1 MKTNVPMQVMA
12 QQSAELRQQVNSQPF
27 KPAQVVGKI
36 ELKPRVEVK
45 IPPKLGR
52 QKPQPPKPAPGAQVK
67 QKRLKRA
74 DDNREKVAS
83 NQQMLAELQYVKKQ
97 LREAQEKVNALVTA
111 ASFVHIE
118 VRDLLALIETV
129 AGVTVEQIKS
139 DPAYQSLRARVIA
152 GRPMGAEAAATLK
165 VVMAQTDLGPPKP
178 MVPVLVPLATIEK
191 LAVQDD
197 LVGKAV
203 ELAVTAKA
211 VE

>member
-36 ELKPRVEVK
+36 ELMPRVEVK

-97 LREAQEKVNALVTA
+97 LRAEQERYNRVATDMAILRQDVK
-111 ASFVHIE
+111 
-118 VRDLLALIETV
+118 DLLAIIPEGGFETL
-129 AGVTVEQIKS
+129 AGQEPFKRLQAQFV
-139 DPAYQSLRARVIA
+139 
-152 GRPMGAEAAATLK
+152 AEAAPAVAGLK
-165 VVMAQTDLGPPKP
+165 VVMAQVDLGPPRP
-178 MVPVLVPLATIEK
+178 HVPFLVSVEKIEK
-191 LAVQDD
+191 DPTLLDKLA
-197 LVGKAV
+197 AV
-203 ELAVTAKA
+203 LG
-211 VE
+211 